1 MPVVKVSLNDALY
14 QELMAKAKQQGISIQ
29 DYIRSQLSDQQE
41 FFYPEKAVQMALQKY
56 RPGEQFT
63 LPMVYGDEWKA
74 KRGEAGVFGRRFDQC
89 IARYY
94 SDKIVRENGVLMN
107 RCTVYRVL

>member
-1 MPVVKVSLNDALY
+1 MPVVKVSLSDVLY
-14 QELMAKAKQQGISIQ
+14 NELMVRAKQEGVSIQ
-29 DYIRSQLSDQQE
+29 DYIRSQLSE
-41 FFYPEKAVQMALQKY
+41 EEKFFNPEKAVQMALQKY
-56 RPGEQFT
+56 RPGDQFT

-89 IARYY
+89 IRVYY
-94 SDKIVRENGVLMN
+94 SDKIVRESGIQIN